1 MNSLMLSYS
10 QRMAHSMAKRTMV
23 TVCCVCH
30 EILKIQEG
38 RGRSDGYCVKCAK
51 KAIEEAGK

>member
-1 MNSLMLSYS
+1 MNALMLSYS

-38 RGRSDGYCVKCAK
+38 RGVSHGYCK
-51 KAIEEAGK
+51 KHFEEAIEEAGK